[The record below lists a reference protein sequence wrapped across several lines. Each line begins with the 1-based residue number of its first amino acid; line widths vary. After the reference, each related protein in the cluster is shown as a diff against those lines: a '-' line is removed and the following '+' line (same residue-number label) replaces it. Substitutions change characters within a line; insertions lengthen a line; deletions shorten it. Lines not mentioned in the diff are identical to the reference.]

1 MNERYLIGIDIGT
14 TGTKAILFR
23 EDGTPVSHAYRGYT
37 LSTPAVGRSEH
48 NAEGY
53 VTAVAETVREVCGE
67 RGISDK
73 VAAIAFSTQG
83 GTLIPVDENG
93 TPVRPAI
100 VWNDHRCAEEKE
112 EYLKEVGDT
121 LTLYEKTGW
130 KLGTGLPLLT
140 IRHLKKNEPECFA
153 KTKRFLT
160 VPDFVAL
167 RLTGKA
173 AIDLSNAGIN
183 QLTDIRRG
191 TYDEALLSF
200 AGIGDEMLPEIIPS
214 GECIAPL
221 SKVGAEL
228 LGLSEGTLLVSGAHD
243 QYAVALGAG
252 ANRAGDILIGSGTCW
267 VVTAI
272 GSECDF
278 ESGLAQSVAAAKGLW
293 GSLSS
298 LSSGGVCLEWLR
310 KNVATADGEGLIDF
324 KTLDVEAEKRRAAFD
339 GLFFYPFSGK
349 YEGGRF
355 TKASFT
361 GLDLSHDRFHM
372 ARAVMEGVVF
382 QILWFMEAFKTQPSK
397 EGLTLAGGASKSAV
411 WAQMLADV
419 SGLPVRLPSLPD
431 LACVGAAILAGVGA
445 GLYTDARDGY
455 LRFAAE
461 EKIIYPDMQTHEK
474 YKTAF
479 SEYKRQAN
487 AIALK

>member
-1 MNERYLIGIDIGT
+1 MNERYIIGIDIGT
-14 TGTKAILFR
+14 TGTKAILFG

-53 VTAVAETVREVCGE
+53 VTAVAETVREVCEGKDV
-67 RGISDK
+67 SNK

-83 GTLIPVDENG
+83 GTLIPVDEKG
-93 TPVRPAI
+93 VPVRPAI
-100 VWNDHRCAEEKE
+100 VWNDHRCAKEKE
-112 EYLKEVGDT
+112 AYLREVGDAM
-121 LTLYEKTGW
+121 TLYEKTGW

-140 IRHLKKNEPECFA
+140 IRHLKDNEPDTFA
-153 KTKRFLT
+153 KTARFLS

-167 RLTGKA
+167 RLTGRA

-183 QLTDIRRG
+183 QLTDIRKG
-191 TYDEALLSF
+191 AHDDALLAF
-200 AGIGDEMLPEIIPS
+200 AGIEKEMLPEIVPS
-214 GECIAPL
+214 GEVIAPL
-221 SKVGAEL
+221 SKEGAEL
-228 LGLSEGTLLVSGAHD
+228 LGLSEKTLLVSGAHD
-243 QYAVALGAG
+243 QYAVALGTG
-252 ANRAGDILIGSGTCW
+252 ASRAGDILIGSGTCW

-272 GSECDF
+272 GDTPDF

-310 KNVATADGEGLIDF
+310 KNIATADGEGLIDF
-324 KTLDVEAEKRRAAFD
+324 KTLDTEAAKRQAAFD

-349 YEGGRF
+349 HAGGRF

-382 QILWFMEAFKTQPSK
+382 QILWFMEAFKTQPSQD
-397 EGLTLAGGASKSAV
+397 GITLAGGASKSAV
-411 WAQMLADV
+411 WTQMLADV
-419 SGLPVRLPSLPD
+419 SGLPVRTPALPD

-445 GLYTDARDGY
+445 GLYEDARAGY
-455 LRFAAE
+455 TRFASAE
-461 EKIIYPDMQTHEK
+461 KVIYPDMEAHEK
-474 YKTAF
+474 YKVAF
-479 SEYKRQAN
+479 EAYKSQAN
-487 AIALK
+487 AIAAK

>member
-1 MNERYLIGIDIGT
+1 MNERYIIGIDIGT
-14 TGTKAILFR
+14 TGTKAILFG

-53 VTAVAETVREVCGE
+53 VSAVAETVREVCEGKDV
-67 RGISDK
+67 SNK

-83 GTLIPVDENG
+83 GTLIPVDEKG
-93 TPVRPAI
+93 VPVRPAI
-100 VWNDHRCAEEKE
+100 VWNDHRCAKEKE
-112 EYLKEVGDT
+112 AYLRELGDAM
-121 LTLYEKTGW
+121 TLYEKTGW

-140 IRHLKKNEPECFA
+140 IRHLKDNEPDTFA
-153 KTKRFLT
+153 KTARFLS

-167 RLTGKA
+167 RLTGRA

-183 QLTDIRRG
+183 QLTDIRKG
-191 TYDEALLSF
+191 AYDEALLAF
-200 AGIGDEMLPEIIPS
+200 AGIKEEMLPALVPS
-214 GECIAPL
+214 GEVIAPL
-221 SKVGAEL
+221 SKEGAEL
-228 LGLSEGTLLVSGAHD
+228 LGLSEKTLLVSGAHD
-243 QYAVALGAG
+243 QYAVALGTG
-252 ANRAGDILIGSGTCW
+252 ASRAGDILIGSGTCW

-272 GSECDF
+272 GDTPDF

-310 KNVATADGEGLIDF
+310 KNIATADGEGLIDF
-324 KTLDVEAEKRRAAFD
+324 KTLDTEAAKRQAAFD

-349 YEGGRF
+349 HAGGRF

-382 QILWFMEAFKTQPSK
+382 QILWFMEAFKTQPSQD
-397 EGLTLAGGASKSAV
+397 GITLAGGASKSAV
-411 WAQMLADV
+411 WTQMLADV
-419 SGLPVRLPSLPD
+419 SGLPVRTPALPD
-431 LACVGAAILAGVGA
+431 LACVGVAILAGVGA
-445 GLYTDARDGY
+445 GLYEDARAGY
-455 LRFAAE
+455 TRFASAE
-461 EKIIYPDMQTHEK
+461 KVIYPDMEAHEK
-474 YKTAF
+474 YKVAF
-479 SEYKRQAN
+479 AAYKKQAN
-487 AIALK
+487 AIAAK

>member
-1 MNERYLIGIDIGT
+1 MSERYIIGIDIGT
-14 TGTKAILFR
+14 TGTKAILF
-23 EDGTPVSHAYRGYT
+23 DDVGTPIAHAYRGYT

-48 NAEGY
+48 DAEGY
-53 VTAVAETVREVCGE
+53 VTAVAETVREVCEGRE
-67 RGISDK
+67 ITDR

-83 GTLIPVDENG
+83 GTLIPVDEDG
-93 TPVRPAI
+93 HPLRPAI
-100 VWNDHRCAEEKE
+100 VWNDHRCTEEKE
-112 EYLKEVGDT
+112 DYLREMGDAM
-121 LTLYEKTGW
+121 TLYEKTGW

-140 IRHLKKNEPECFA
+140 IRHLKKNEPDVFK
-153 KTKRFLT
+153 KTARFLS

-183 QLTDIRRG
+183 QLTDIRKG
-191 TYDEALLSF
+191 AHDKALLSF
-200 AGIGDEMLPEIIPS
+200 AGIREDQLPEIIPS
-214 GECIAPL
+214 GNVIAPL
-221 SKVGAEL
+221 STEGASL
-228 LGLSEGTLLVSGAHD
+228 LGLSERTLLVSGAHD

-272 GSECDF
+272 GNEPDF
-278 ESGLAQSVAAAKGLW
+278 ESGLAQSVAAARGLW

-310 KNVATADGEGLIDF
+310 KNVATVNGEGLIDF
-324 KTLDVEAEKRRAAFD
+324 KTLDAEAEKRAAATD

-355 TKASFT
+355 QKASFT

-382 QILWFMEAFKTQPSK
+382 QILWFMEAFKTKPSD

-445 GLYTDARDGY
+445 GLYSDAREGY
-455 LRFAAE
+455 RRFAAE
-461 EKIIYPDMQTHEK
+461 EKIIYPNTEAHEK
-474 YKTAF
+474 YKVAF
-479 SEYKRQAN
+479 AEYKRQAN
-487 AIALK
+487 AIAAK